1 MLLSDSLSMAAT
13 KLVRRLRESGFVAYF
28 AGGCVRDA
36 LLGKNPKDVDI
47 ATDAEPEEV
56 QRLFPRTV
64 AVGAKFGVLRVLDGV
79 FEFEVATFRSDGVY
93 LDGRRPVSVT
103 FSSPE
108 EDAKRRD
115 FTINGMFYDP
125 VEDKVVDFIGGKSDL
140 EHRLIRGIGDP
151 AARFSEDH
159 LRLLRAIRFAA
170 SLEFEIERATW
181 QAVRQNAYQ
190 IKTVSAER
198 VRDELVKIFADPH
211 RVKGLDLLDESGLL
225 QVVLP
230 EVSNLHGC
238 EQPPQF
244 HPEGDV
250 YLHTR
255 LMLSLL
261 SPDASPELAF
271 SVLLHD
277 IGKPVTKSFDAV
289 DQRIRFNG
297 HDQVGAAMA
306 EEVMTRLR
314 FSNDQIATVV
324 EAVRSH
330 MVFKDAPSMRPA
342 KLRRFMG
349 RENFALE
356 LELHR
361 VDCLSSHG
369 DLRTYELLTEK
380 QKEFENEPII
390 PPPLVTGHDLIAL
403 GLAPGPRFGE
413 ILEAVQTAQLE
424 GEVRDRPE
432 ALRLLQRIEPAIA
445 AHKIEELIT
454 ADAATWR

>member
-1 MLLSDSLSMAAT
+1 MLLSDSLSLAAT

-47 ATDAEPEEV
+47 ATDAEPERV
-56 QRLFPRTV
+56 QRLFSRTV
-64 AVGAKFGVLRVLDGV
+64 AVGAKFGVLRVLEGG

-125 VEDKVVDFIGGKSDL
+125 IEDKVVDFIGGKSDL
-140 EHRLIRGIGDP
+140 EHQVIRAIGDP

-159 LRLLRAIRFAA
+159 LRLLRAVRFAA

-181 QAVRQNAYQ
+181 QAVSQNAYQ

-198 VRDELVKIFADPH
+198 IRDELVKIFADPH
-211 RVKGLDLLDESGLL
+211 RIRGLDLLDESGLL
-225 QVVLP
+225 QAVLP

-250 YLHTR
+250 YVHTR

-261 SPDASPELAF
+261 SPDVSPELVF

-277 IGKPVTKSFDAV
+277 IGKPVTKSYDAV

-297 HDQVGAAMA
+297 HDQVGATMA
-306 EEVMTRLR
+306 EQVMTRLR
-314 FSNDQIATVV
+314 FSNEQIATVV
-324 EAVRSH
+324 EAIRNH
-330 MVFKDAPSMRPA
+330 MVFKDTPSMRPA

-349 RENFALE
+349 RAHFPLE

-369 DLRTYELLTEK
+369 DLETYELLTEK

-403 GLAPGPRFGE
+403 GLAPGPRFGA

-424 GEVRDRPE
+424 GEIRDRPE
-432 ALRLLQRIEPAIA
+432 ALRLLQRIVISNQ
-445 AHKIEELIT
+445 
-454 ADAATWR
+454 

>member
-1 MLLSDSLSMAAT
+1 MLLSDSLSVAAT

-36 LLGKNPKDVDI
+36 LLGKKPKDVDI
-47 ATDAEPEEV
+47 ATDAEPEQV
-56 QRLFPRTV
+56 RSLFPRTV
-64 AVGAKFGVLRVLDGV
+64 AVGAKFGVLRVLEGS

-103 FSSPE
+103 FSSPV

-125 VEDKVVDFIGGKSDL
+125 VEDKVVDFIGGKLDL
-140 EHRLIRGIGDP
+140 EHRLIRAIGDP
-151 AARFSEDH
+151 TARFSEDH
-159 LRLLRAIRFAA
+159 LRLLRAVRFAA
-170 SLEFEIERATW
+170 SLDFEIEKATW
-181 QAVRQNAYQ
+181 QAVRQNACQ
-190 IKTVSAER
+190 INTVSAER

-211 RVKGLDLLDESGLL
+211 RLRGLDLLDQSGLL

-230 EVSNLHGC
+230 EVTDLHGC

-250 YLHTR
+250 YIHTR

-277 IGKPVTKSFDAV
+277 IGKPVTKSYDAV

-297 HDQVGAAMA
+297 HDQVGATMA

-314 FSNDQIATVV
+314 FSNEQIATVV
-324 EAVRSH
+324 EAIRNH

-349 RENFALE
+349 RENFPLE

-361 VDCLSSHG
+361 VDCLGSHR
-369 DLRTYELLTEK
+369 DLQTYELLTEK
-380 QKEFENEPII
+380 QKAFENEPII

-424 GEVRDRPE
+424 GEVRDRSE
-432 ALRLLQRIEPAIA
+432 ALRHLRRLEPAIPA
-445 AHKIEELIT
+445 DKIEELS
-454 ADAATWR
+454 REV